1 MNNDVEHPL
10 SETPQAHR
18 RSFLSILS
26 VISSVTFFIGITFA
40 GGDIGVAFD
49 IKETLWIILAGSIL
63 LAIYVACLGAIGA
76 KSGLNTILMARF
88 CFGNVG
94 SRLSDF
100 VLGFAEIGWY
110 GWGVATISSS
120 IISIFSLPTT
130 FMPYLIVLF
139 GLCFCISAMVGTKGL
154 DLLGRLFIP
163 IMLLILLMSIV
174 VATSHAGGWQ
184 PITQIAP
191 TAHMSIATAI
201 TAVFSSSVSVGTQVT
216 NWTRRA
222 KSAKSAVWT
231 CLISFVVFNGL
242 MILAGAWSATIYQQS
257 DIVKIL
263 TIQGFSFLA
272 ILLLFLNMFTIQGP
286 IIFNAST
293 AMCNFFRTRH
303 RRLMTL
309 ASSIIGIVLALIGAN
324 EYLVPFLQILGTLIP
339 PIAGTIFA
347 DYWLTHKG
355 RYPLLED
362 AKLPAF
368 NYAGLAAYALGALA
382 AFLSP
387 WIAPIVGIVSSFVVY
402 ALLSK
407 FVTAGRSLAS
417 SSR

>member
-1 MNNDVEHPL
+1 MNNDGEHPL
-10 SETPQAHR
+10 SETPLAHR

-26 VISSVTFFIGITFA
+26 VISSVTFFIGITFV
-40 GGDIGVAFD
+40 GGNIGVAFG
-49 IKETLWIILAGSIL
+49 ITETLWIILAGSIL
-63 LAIYVACLGAIGA
+63 LAVYVAGLGAIGA
-76 KSGLNTILMARF
+76 RSGLNTILMARF

-110 GWGVATISSS
+110 GWGIATISSS
-120 IISIFSLPTT
+120 IISIFSLPAT

-139 GLCFCISAMVGTKGL
+139 GLGFCISAMVGTKGL
-154 DLLGRLFIP
+154 DLLGRVFIP
-163 IMLLILLMSIV
+163 VMLVILLISIV
-174 VATSHAGGWQ
+174 VATLHAGGWQ
-184 PITQIAP
+184 HIANIAP
-191 TAHMSIATAI
+191 TAHMGLGTAI
-201 TAVFSSSVSVGTQVT
+201 TAVFSSSVSVGTQAT

-222 KSAKSAVWT
+222 KSAKAAIWT
-231 CLISFVVFNGL
+231 CLISFIIFNGL
-242 MILAGAWSATIYQQS
+242 MILAGAWSATIYQES
-257 DIVKIL
+257 DIVRIL
-263 TIQGFSFLA
+263 TLQGFSFLA

-309 ASSIIGIVLALIGAN
+309 ASSLVGIVLALIGAN

-347 DYWLTHKG
+347 NYWLTHKG
-355 RYPLLED
+355 HYPLLEETR
-362 AKLPAF
+362 LPAF
-368 NYAGLAAYALGALA
+368 NYPGLIAYAAGAVA

-387 WIAPIVGIVSSFVVY
+387 WIAPVVGIVSSFIVY
-402 ALLSK
+402 AFLSRL
-407 FVTAGRSLAS
+407 VTVRASLAS
-417 SSR
+417 SER